1 MKNSVVRLSLMGLL
15 AGLLVTPVL
24 AHRNSIPCHKKPA
37 QFGTV
42 EPVHSIQ
49 VLGHL
54 ASSSGAAL
62 PKSTKTGSVL
72 IADGPD
78 PVPWP
83 KKLTAEPRVIADG
96 PDPVPWPKK
105 LTAEPQLIADGG
117 DPVPWP
123 KPKAMK
129 APNLLADGGDPV
141 PWPKPKAMKE
151 PKLLADGGDPVPW
164 PKTPTKLAD
173 KC

>member
-1 MKNSVVRLSLMGLL
+1 MKNSVVRLSDGLM
-15 AGLLVTPVL
+15 AGVLVTPEL
-24 AHRNSIPCHKKPA
+24 AHRSSTPCHKKPA

-54 ASSSGAAL
+54 ASSSNTAL

-83 KKLTAEPRVIADG
+83 KKLTAEPQLIADG
-96 PDPVPWPKK
+96 PDPVPWPKPRAM
-105 LTAEPQLIADGG
+105 TAPE
-117 DPVPWP
+117 
-123 KPKAMK
+123 
-129 APNLLADGGDPV
+129 LLADGGDPV
-141 PWPKPKAMKE
+141 PWPKPRTMTAPE
-151 PKLLADGGDPVPW
+151 LLADGGDPVPW
-164 PKTPTKLAD
+164 PKPRAMTAPKLLAD
-173 KC
+173 GGNPIPWPKMPTRLAAKC

>member
-15 AGLLVTPVL
+15 AGVLVTPAL
-24 AHRNSIPCHKKPA
+24 AHRSSIPCHKKPA

-54 ASSSGAAL
+54 ASSSNTAL

-83 KKLTAEPRVIADG
+83 KKLTAEPQLIADG
-96 PDPVPWPKK
+96 PDPVPWPKPRAM
-105 LTAEPQLIADGG
+105 TA
-117 DPVPWP
+117 
-123 KPKAMK
+123 
-129 APNLLADGGDPV
+129 
-141 PWPKPKAMKE
+141 
-151 PKLLADGGDPVPW
+151 PKLLADGGNPIPW
-164 PKTPTKLAD
+164 PKMPTRLAA

>member
-49 VLGHL
+49 VLEPL

-72 IADGPD
+72 
-78 PVPWP
+78 
-83 KKLTAEPRVIADG
+83 IADG

-141 PWPKPKAMKE
+141 PWPK
-151 PKLLADGGDPVPW
+151 
-164 PKTPTKLAD
+164 TPTKLAD

>member
-49 VLGHL
+49 VLEHL

-62 PKSTKTGSVL
+62 PKSNKTGSVL
-72 IADGPD
+72 
-78 PVPWP
+78 
-83 KKLTAEPRVIADG
+83 IADG

-164 PKTPTKLAD
+164 PKAPTKLAD